1 MIYYVRYSMRVG
13 LATHS
18 QLLNGLFLPIIPRKW
33 EKERKKHSAEK
44 DNDKKEE
51 TPAAGS
57 QPPAENRAKETPK
70 DKEGEKEEAPDIDYK
85 KLYEEKC
92 AELES
97 VQKQNTRTEQ
107 PEVKTTSLD
116 DIVRSFM

>member
-1 MIYYVRYSMRVG
+1 MSKLSIFDIVA
-13 LATHS
+13 LAKAGFKAQDIEKYTS
-18 QLLNGLFLPIIPRKW
+18 IDIP
-33 EKERKKHSAEK
+33 
-44 DNDKKEE
+44 DDDKKKDEEQEKE

-57 QPPAENRAKETPK
+57 QPPAENGAKETPK
-70 DKEGEKEEAPDIDYK
+70 DKEGEKEEEPDIDYK

-92 AELES
+92 AELEN
-97 VQKQNTRTEQ
+97 VQKMNTRTEQ